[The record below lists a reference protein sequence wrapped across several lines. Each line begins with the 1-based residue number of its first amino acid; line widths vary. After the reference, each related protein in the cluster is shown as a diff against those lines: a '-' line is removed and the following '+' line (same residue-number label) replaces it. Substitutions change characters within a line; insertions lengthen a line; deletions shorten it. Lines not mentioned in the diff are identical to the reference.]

1 MIINQKIM
9 DKTTLLE
16 FYWTYHCLHDLLLID
31 WKTTKFDKNGIPY
44 SYKHRLDVSCPTL
57 VEDGGYIESLEDF
70 KLLFDTYKDE
80 ALYVAGYFLRHA
92 EKLQEILPEDG
103 LDLIRKSVLTCAKVS
118 DEPIYKEVIIK
129 FGWDIE

>member
-1 MIINQKIM
+1 M

-16 FYWTYHCLHDLLLID
+16 FYWNYHCFHDLLLIN

-80 ALYVAGYFLRHA
+80 ALYVADYFLRHVPTSG
-92 EKLQEILPEDG
+92 EIQ
-103 LDLIRKSVLTCAKVS
+103 SVAS
-118 DEPIYKEVIIK
+118 DKISHSRVC
-129 FGWDIE
+129 